1 MSAVESIQN
10 RSPSIFWGELAP
22 CEHICQ
28 IYGDDEVFLDALGGF
43 VSGGLHADESVI
55 VIASEEH
62 IASLDRRLRLGG
74 LDPDRLRGNDRYIVL
89 SAEECLRQF
98 MVNGWPSDA
107 AFEAFVSGVIGR
119 ARRDDR
125 KVRAFGEMVAV
136 LWAKGHYA
144 ATVRLEHLW
153 NRLLKAEKFPLFC
166 AYPRAGFVRG
176 ASEAISEL
184 NAAHTRMVSN

>member
-1 MSAVESIQN
+1 MSAVESIQT

-28 IYGDDEVFLDALGGF
+28 IYGDDDVFLDALGGF
-43 VSGGLHADESVI
+43 VSGGLHGEESVI
-55 VIASEEH
+55 VIASDEH
-62 IASLDRRLRLGG
+62 VAALDRRLRLSG
-74 LDPDRLRGNDRYIVL
+74 LDLDHLRSVDRYICL
-89 SAEECLRQF
+89 SAEACLTQF
-98 MVNGWPSDA
+98 MVNGWPSDE
-107 AFEAFVSGVIGR
+107 AFDAFVSGVIGR
-119 ARRDDR
+119 ARRGDR
-125 KVRAFGEMVAV
+125 QVRAFGEMVAV